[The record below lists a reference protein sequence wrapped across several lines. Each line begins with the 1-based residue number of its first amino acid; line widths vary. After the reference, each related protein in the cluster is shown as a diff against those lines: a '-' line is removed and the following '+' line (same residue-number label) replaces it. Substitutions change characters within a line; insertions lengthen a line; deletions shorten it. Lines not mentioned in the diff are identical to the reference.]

1 MTLQLYH
8 HFVMEE
14 RTIYDY
20 GFMTVRMSPNV
31 ESSIFLRRLL
41 NQEERKMKLRGILI
55 LVAVMFTVPHINAQL
70 YIGKRLDLINP
81 MPMRTAETD
90 VEALRLMRN
99 EKLDLILPG
108 AMRDNHVDM
117 WIHVTRGQDPMAMQF
132 GRTSGYLIFTDLG
145 NRIERAVFGGSA
157 GAVEK
162 IDVWGSEDVARA
174 FAGYNYDNSDPSQGF
189 SVPEVFNEI
198 TEFVAERDPQTIA
211 VNYSDFL
218 PVADGISHTQYL
230 KLEKILRPK
239 YSARIVSAENI
250 ITDFLIRRTS
260 REVAARIEV
269 FALARQN
276 VLEIFSKIVPGET
289 TSGDVGARVIY
300 SAVSSMAE
308 TRSRN
313 YTLQCGDLFFCGGE
327 PGGTYMEFEVDT
339 KTYAYIL
346 REGETKVPEFLQK
359 AYDLAIAGQWIMRPH
374 MKVGMTGGESL
385 AAMVKAMEDA
395 GYIYTP
401 FTDNGRKDSE
411 MVRRALA
418 KTDKPGFSIDNHSM
432 GNNNL
437 DTGEV
442 EWDTRTEGP
451 SMAPWRTFTHHL
463 KIQNNHFFA
472 LEYMVHMN
480 IAERPGNPLRFNIST
495 PQMVTHLGVEFI
507 QPPNER
513 IELIK

>member
-1 MTLQLYH
+1 
-8 HFVMEE
+8 
-14 RTIYDY
+14 
-20 GFMTVRMSPNV
+20 
-31 ESSIFLRRLL
+31 
-41 NQEERKMKLRGILI
+41 MKFRSILI
-55 LVAVMFTVPHINAQL
+55 LVFVMVTITNAKAQI
-70 YIGKRLDLINP
+70 YIGKNLDLINP
-81 MPMRTAETD
+81 LPARTTKTD
-90 VEALRLMRN
+90 AEALRLMRN
-99 EKLDLILPG
+99 EKLNLILPG
-108 AMRDNHVDM
+108 AMRDNNVNM

-145 NRIERAVFGGSA
+145 DRIERAVFGGSA
-157 GAVEK
+157 GAVEN

-198 TEFVAERDPQTIA
+198 REFVAEHDPQTIA

-218 PVADGISHTQYL
+218 TVADGISHTQYL
-230 KLEKILRPK
+230 KLEKILGPK
-239 YSARIVSAENI
+239 YSARIVSAENV

-269 FALARQN
+269 FALARQE
-276 VLEIFSKIVPGET
+276 VLERFSNVVPGET
-289 TSGDVGARVIY
+289 TRRDVGARVIY
-300 SAVSSMAE
+300 SAVSGMSE

-313 YTLQCGDLFFCGGE
+313 YILQRGDLFYCGGD

-346 REGETKVPEFLQK
+346 REGEARAPEFLQK

-385 AAMVKAMEDA
+385 KAMVKAMEEA

-411 MVRRALA
+411 MVRRVLA
-418 KTDKPGFSIDNHSM
+418 NTDKPGFSIDNHSM
-432 GNNNL
+432 GNNNI
-437 DTGEV
+437 DTREV

-463 KIQNNHFFA
+463 KIQENHFFA

-480 IAERPGNPLRFNIST
+480 IAERPGEPLRFNIST
-495 PQMVTHLGVEFI
+495 PQMVTNLGVEFI
-507 QPPNER
+507 QPPNE
-513 IELIK
+513 EVVLIR